1 MSEALWEKSQKMI
14 RVLLADDQS
23 LVRGALAVLLDSEP
37 DLAVV
42 AETGSGSDCAQLV
55 REHDVDVAILDIEMP
70 GKNGIEAT
78 REIAESQLNCRCLI
92 VTTFDR
98 PGFLRQALEAGA
110 SGYVVKDTPAAQLA
124 ESVRRVHAGAR
135 VVDSALATEALY
147 SPPSPLTPREVDVC
161 REVLTGKSSA
171 NIAKALHL
179 SEGTVRNHVSSAITK
194 TQASNRYDAARI
206 ARDRGWL

>member
-1 MSEALWEKSQKMI
+1 MPEALWEKSQKMI

-147 SPPSPLTPREVDVC
+147 SPHRLSPLGRWTCAAKCSRGSPRQILPRRC
-161 REVLTGKSSA
+161 TFQ
-171 NIAKALHL
+171 KARCATTCPL
-179 SEGTVRNHVSSAITK
+179 
-194 TQASNRYDAARI
+194 Q
-206 ARDRGWL
+206 